1 MSLTDFV
8 FGDNYE
14 FSNDSR
20 YPKNRCI
27 KKSAIIGEILSPMIA
42 DLCTLRL
49 IKFNS

>member
-27 KKSAIIGEILSPMIA
+27 KKSAIIGEILS
-42 DLCTLRL
+42 L
-49 IKFNS
+49 K